1 MRVLRFASIFCHPDV
16 NGHVVRL
23 CVDMIKV
30 SLNGIEILNLR
41 ENGFFMRQN
50 ATGMSPRLMQTIL
63 CQSDEG
69 SDDSDLSL
77 VNK

>member
-1 MRVLRFASIFCHPDV
+1 
-16 NGHVVRL
+16 
-23 CVDMIKV
+23 MIKV